1 MVFFNIE
8 HRFMANIWFLYRMYT
23 QSKWAFYNWDS
34 TTLPKTIDPRY
45 AEDRRKKNEDLFE
58 TITLYLP
65 AKEVLEVEIP
75 IWEANDK
82 TKEDEDFE
90 KSILSDIRI
99 DPKTRIICN
108 KILIDY
114 MYTSW
119 GYFVKRKWNERS
131 KMHTKNMEVLQL
143 MKDVIMWFVR
153 YDPIKLDYEV
163 GKWAR
168 RKRIEHD
175 WDIAEDL
182 IDKTYYV
189 WKKKYT
195 TSIYWVYTRILR
207 KSMFKS
213 STEVFDFYWQHEF
226 QYFQRQYDLNYWAIN
241 YLCASRNLGKCIEE
255 NQNIRMYDGTFRKAK
270 DVKMWDKLLSSDWIW
285 FVEVIERDD
294 FIKDCVEIT
303 LKNWMKKIV
312 STDHRIPTQ
321 NNYINWKRDLNIENY
336 KKAVNLNEKD
346 FLVTQLSVKDF
357 SNKWDFNEWFL
368 VWYCLWDWC
377 RVWWK
382 NWHKRWWCIT
392 IASHNEYLWNKLKE
406 VIESM
411 WFTYTE
417 WKDWKWKII
426 RAVWSNELKREYD
439 LNQYSYDKKIHSS
452 IFWKSNVFKRWLIA
466 WLILSDWYI
475 WKEVW
480 ITFTS
485 ISEELCRWFMQ
496 ICQDLWILAWIKSKV
511 IRSQFNKTRNIS
523 WNVSISSIES
533 LKKIF
538 NNIDLTWKTNYQIL
552 KDHIF
557 NKTIRNR
564 DALYPIP
571 IESFRECNVTAK
583 RCLKSRWRQYIYWEY
598 RSPRYDYAREKLE
611 SYELNHW
618 WDYWWNKIK
627 KQENVWKRNV
637 VHLRVTWDSCYW
649 VNWILTHNTL
659 YGLFNTCLPMF
670 KSLTF
675 KNEFVDKANLKCHF
689 FVLSQWVI
697 ENYSIKL
704 KEFFRNLLVG
714 TYQLSDEAAN
724 QIVKRNKA
732 AYTMTFITWEDDR
745 SFEFV
750 SEWASS
756 KRWERSSRIT
766 LDECNYLKNYE
777 EVSEFATKSWA
788 WTVNQISTIS
798 VGSKTSL
805 FYKNRVD
812 CMVKQRKAQPI
823 DEIIHH
829 VWTKYWFDKMKS
841 REDYKQMVKD
851 WVFDAARTEYYK
863 LRNTYA
869 MKATLDEA
877 EHLTEEEKENR
888 INQAI
893 DSVTGYD
900 GMLAEYYCE
909 LSPEKAAINYKPN
922 IIDIE
927 NVPSRFQKIYA
938 WYDEADTWDQATLVV
953 WWVNDRKLYIL
964 EWYVLPKELWNRYK
978 RMKEILDDR
987 ANKSILKPSLIV
999 DIGRWPMYFMDTNRN
1014 VPYADMWI
1022 QARFG
1027 RFEKIESTQGV
1038 SYYSLWTQLLV
1049 EDIMNTQL
1057 IGTDKLF
1064 FSSWISPTL
1073 EIKYPDWIKEVEW
1086 LFWQLDNY
1094 VLEWKSY
1101 KGRGKKPD
1109 DLVSA
1114 LLYVSYYAY
1123 VDAIKEWAILESR
1136 QVSDPIEVLDAKFES
1151 KRREMQELVK
1161 RPKKSVWSI
1170 W

>member
-1 MVFFNIE
+1 
-8 HRFMANIWFLYRMYT
+8 
-23 QSKWAFYNWDS
+23 
-34 TTLPKTIDPRY
+34 
-45 AEDRRKKNEDLFE
+45 
-58 TITLYLP
+58 
-65 AKEVLEVEIP
+65 
-75 IWEANDK
+75 
-82 TKEDEDFE
+82 
-90 KSILSDIRI
+90 
-99 DPKTRIICN
+99 
-108 KILIDY
+108 
-114 MYTSW
+114 
-119 GYFVKRKWNERS
+119 
-131 KMHTKNMEVLQL
+131 
-143 MKDVIMWFVR
+143 
-153 YDPIKLDYEV
+153 
-163 GKWAR
+163 
-168 RKRIEHD
+168 
-175 WDIAEDL
+175 
-182 IDKTYYV
+182 
-189 WKKKYT
+189 
-195 TSIYWVYTRILR
+195 
-207 KSMFKS
+207 MFKS

-241 YLCASRNLGKCIEE
+241 YLCSWRN
-255 NQNIRMYDGTFRKAK
+255 
-270 DVKMWDKLLSSDWIW
+270 S
-285 FVEVIERDD
+285 
-294 FIKDCVEIT
+294 
-303 LKNWMKKIV
+303 
-312 STDHRIPTQ
+312 
-321 NNYINWKRDLNIENY
+321 WK
-336 KKAVNLNEKD
+336 
-346 FLVTQLSVKDF
+346 
-357 SNKWDFNEWFL
+357 
-368 VWYCLWDWC
+368 
-377 RVWWK
+377 
-382 NWHKRWWCIT
+382 
-392 IASHNEYLWNKLKE
+392 
-406 VIESM
+406 
-411 WFTYTE
+411 
-417 WKDWKWKII
+417 
-426 RAVWSNELKREYD
+426 
-439 LNQYSYDKKIHSS
+439 
-452 IFWKSNVFKRWLIA
+452 
-466 WLILSDWYI
+466 
-475 WKEVW
+475 
-480 ITFTS
+480 
-485 ISEELCRWFMQ
+485 
-496 ICQDLWILAWIKSKV
+496 
-511 IRSQFNKTRNIS
+511 
-523 WNVSISSIES
+523 
-533 LKKIF
+533 
-538 NNIDLTWKTNYQIL
+538 
-552 KDHIF
+552 
-557 NKTIRNR
+557 
-564 DALYPIP
+564 
-571 IESFRECNVTAK
+571 
-583 RCLKSRWRQYIYWEY
+583 
-598 RSPRYDYAREKLE
+598 
-611 SYELNHW
+611 
-618 WDYWWNKIK
+618 
-627 KQENVWKRNV
+627 
-637 VHLRVTWDSCYW
+637 
-649 VNWILTHNTL
+649 TL

-704 KEFFRNLLVG
+704 KEFFRNLLVD
-714 TYQLSDEAAN
+714 TYKLSDEAAS
-724 QIVKRNKA
+724 QIVKWNKA
-732 AYTMTFITWEDDR
+732 AYTMTLSTADDDR
-745 SFEFV
+745 PLEFV

-798 VGSKTSL
+798 VGSKQSL
-805 FYKNRVD
+805 FYRNRVD
-812 CMVKQRKAQPI
+812 AMVKQRKAQPI
-823 DEIIHH
+823 DEVIHH

-869 MKATLDEA
+869 MKATLDDVEF
-877 EHLTEEEKENR
+877 LTDEEKDNK

-922 IIDIE
+922 IIDME